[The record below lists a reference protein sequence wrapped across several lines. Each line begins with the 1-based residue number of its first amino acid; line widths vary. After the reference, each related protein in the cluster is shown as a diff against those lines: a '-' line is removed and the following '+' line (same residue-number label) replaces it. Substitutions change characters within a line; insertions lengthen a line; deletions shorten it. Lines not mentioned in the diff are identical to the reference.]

1 MYYYEQ
7 LENGTIGR
15 YTNNAKLAKKY
26 EWTGQTKT
34 EPIMYDGKLYLQADY
49 EAIIQS
55 AEYKAQQAEHQKQQQ
70 LQQLESDYKTA
81 VAELQKSLNIAQL
94 RNDTALIADIQSDF
108 AELQASYQTEK
119 EGIENV
125 ASTETV

>member
-1 MYYYEQ
+1 MKVIYAKINDNFQQVGGSCPAGYIKMQGERPTPQ
-7 LENGTIGR
+7 HIAQANGTW
-15 YTNNAKLAKKY
+15 ALPQA
-26 EWTGQTKT
+26 TK
-34 EPIMYDGKLYLQADY
+34 E
-49 EAIIQS
+49 
-55 AEYKAQQAEHQKQQQ
+55 QQ

-108 AELQASYQTEK
+108 AELQQSYQAEK
-119 EGIENV
+119 EAIENA